1 MITGTDL
8 AWLAAILDLK
18 GHIIRK
24 NNQTRATPQLVLM
37 VESAQLRVIER
48 LCMLTGTNVE
58 PKWADGRRQRDWVRR
73 GCIEHCPEAHVHHE
87 GSEIPPIARWTLTGA
102 AAAVVLHSVIPYMV
116 TDRGLEDMKNEILA
130 NVVLS
135 GQGSGATKA
144 AIRRLAALGWE
155 LPPLI
160 AQRFRA
166 EDEALRAAGLR
177 NIVAPPV
184 VTPLQ

>member
-1 MITGTDL
+1 MIPDADR

-24 NNQTRATPQLVLM
+24 NNKTRRTPQLVLM

-48 LCMLTGTNVE
+48 LCALTGQSVE
-58 PKWADGRRQRDWVRR
+58 PDKNEGRRHRDWLAR
-73 GCIEHCPEAHVHHE
+73 GCTEHCPEPHVHHE
-87 GSEIPPIARWTLTGA
+87 GSPMPPIGRWTATGT
-102 AAAVVLHSVIPYMV
+102 AAAVVLHNVIPFMV
-116 TDRGLEDMKNEILA
+116 TDQGLADMKDEILA

-160 AQRFRA
+160 AEKFRA
-166 EDEALRAAGLR
+166 EDEALRAAGLTE
-177 NIVAPPV
+177 IAAPPV
-184 VTPLQ
+184 VRA